1 MRKEVLI
8 VFLLLIPGTLAATLY
23 NADSLEA
30 EVKVFGEFTLEPE
43 QTDYQVSEA
52 KARLF
57 LIPLKDYRQQ
67 AISVDSIGKV
77 QDNEVSFYYEKPA
90 AGVLQYGFSAVMSTV
105 DKQIGITEKLPYPFP
120 KLTGFD
126 EYLQPSDIIDSSN
139 PAIVYQASR
148 LAEGKDDLFEVAF
161 TLAQWTEENIQYN
174 LSSLTSEASLPASW
188 VLEKRIGVCDEM
200 TSLFIAMA
208 RSLGIPA
215 RFVKGVSYTES
226 AIFDRNWLP
235 HGWAEVYFPGIGW
248 VSFDPTFG
256 EYGFIDVTHIKL
268 RDTADPGKP
277 DITFEILGYNTNI
290 IPGKILSDV
299 SIRKKGRDIDPV
311 VTFTTAP
318 LREQVTF
325 GSYNLLSVDVK
336 NNRDHYLATTLSL
349 AAPSELRLVGRDK
362 KAILLNPGE
371 EKKIHWVVQVP
382 ETLEEKYKYTF
393 PYKIFT
399 ERNLSA
405 EGQFKSDVTGS
416 YFSLDEVKRLAQDEK
431 PATYLKELSIH
442 CDYPTE
448 IDRPSPW
455 EATCIIK
462 NEGNK
467 NFNGLTICI
476 EDQCQS
482 TDLSINQETTISYT
496 RTTNEVGTNK
506 VKVEITHPE
515 IQRLQ
520 YLDYAVFD
528 PPSLNLTISV
538 PQEVNYRDHFDLL
551 MTITKNSY
559 TPPEN
564 IQAVVQNSNFR
575 QEVSISQLPD
585 SQQIVVPVDSTG
597 FSFSESL
604 TMTITWT
611 DHRGKEYR
619 QLETVTIMVKPQSF
633 WDKVIMVLNKIF

>member
-67 AISVDSIGKV
+67 AISVDSVGKV
-77 QDNEVSFYYEKPA
+77 QDTEVSFYYEKPA

-148 LAEGKDDLFEVAF
+148 LAEGKDDLFDVAF

-299 SIRKKGRDIDPV
+299 SIRKKGRDIEPV
-311 VTFTTAP
+311 VTFTTTP

-336 NNRDHYLATTLSL
+336 NNRDHYLATTLTL
-349 AAPSELRLVGRDK
+349 AAPPELRLVGRDK

-371 EKKIHWVVQVP
+371 EKKVNWVVQVP

-405 EGQFKSDVTGS
+405 EGQFTSDVTGS

-431 PATYLKELSIH
+431 PATYLKELSIN

-455 EATCIIK
+455 EATCLIK

-496 RTTNEVGTNK
+496 QTTSEVGTNK

-551 MTITKNSY
+551 ITLTKNSY

-564 IQAVVQNSNFR
+564 IHAVVQNSNFR

>member
-67 AISVDSIGKV
+67 AISVDSVGKV
-77 QDNEVSFYYEKPA
+77 QDTEVSFYYEKPA

-126 EYLQPSDIIDSSN
+126 EYLQPSDIIDSTN

-148 LAEGKDDLFEVAF
+148 LAEGKDDLFDVAF

-290 IPGKILSDV
+290 IPGKIMSEV
-299 SIRKKGRDIDPV
+299 SVRKKGRDIEPV
-311 VTFTTAP
+311 VDFTTTP

-349 AAPSELRLVGRDK
+349 AAPPELRLVGRDK
-362 KAILLNPGE
+362 KAILLKPGE
-371 EKKIHWVVQVP
+371 EKKVNWVVQVP

-431 PATYLKELSIH
+431 PATYLKELSIN

-455 EATCIIK
+455 QATCIIK

-467 NFNGLTICI
+467 NFDGLTICI

-482 TDLSINQETTISYT
+482 TDLSINQETTVSYT
-496 RTTNEVGTNK
+496 QTTNEVGTNK

-604 TMTITWT
+604 TLTITWT

-619 QLETVTIMVKPQSF
+619 QLETVTILVRPQSF